1 MTGKEEKDSES
12 REAIASSLW
21 LSEAKKGKNIG

>member
-12 REAIASSLW
+12 RQAIASNLW
-21 LSEAKKGKNIG
+21 LSGVKKGQDIG